1 MRRVNLL
8 AGDAAVTAIFL
19 PPIAKGLKKN
29 VDRWCGQIGM
39 PVMTDP
45 ELAKLTQKV
54 SFSGGSADYVS
65 LIGKEKSILAV
76 VYDLKTE
83 FGFLKHLD
91 LQRALR

>member
-1 MRRVNLL
+1 
-8 AGDAAVTAIFL
+8 
-19 PPIAKGLKKN
+19 
-29 VDRWCGQIGM
+29 M

-76 VYDLKTE
+76 VYDLE
-83 FGFLKHLD
+83 DGVWFF
-91 LQRALR
+91 